1 MAKYC
6 VKCVVNESMRFN
18 LFYALVFSLLLSSCS
33 DSFEKEYY
41 EATKAVAETTEKSEL
56 TKNDSSNAW
65 WRQAM
70 FKAVIWRSKACK
82 VSN

>member
-1 MAKYC
+1 MAKCC
-6 VKCVVNESMRFN
+6 VKYVVNESMRFN
-18 LFYALVFSLLLSSCS
+18 LSYALVFSLLLSSCS
-33 DSFEKEYY
+33 DSFEKECY